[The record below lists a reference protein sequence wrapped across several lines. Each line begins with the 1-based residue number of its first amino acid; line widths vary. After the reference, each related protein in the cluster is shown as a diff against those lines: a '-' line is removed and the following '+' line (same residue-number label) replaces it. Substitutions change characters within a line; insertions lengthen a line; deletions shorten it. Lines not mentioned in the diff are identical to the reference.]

1 MIKQE
6 QIQANRLASASAMA
20 RALEMARSRIKLN
33 DWVTVREYPL
43 SAKSN
48 KRIISGQVIY
58 KNNSYFTIQTKQYK
72 ESFSFLH
79 LALGQIEIV

>member
-20 RALEMARSRIKLN
+20 RALEMARSRIKLG

-58 KNNSYFTIQTKQYK
+58 KNDFYFIIQGRHYR
-72 ESFSFLH
+72 EAFSFLH
-79 LALGQIEIV
+79 LVFGQIEII